1 MEHPGPSIGGGAV
14 ASNDPVPEQTTTKR
28 TATSSPIP
36 PPRLIVDRAPDVP
49 ALISV
54 DSTSMS
60 VQWSPVSITV
70 KSSELQVV
78 ECLEAYALEMQQVD
92 VNQLTGEPDIR
103 GKRWSVQY
111 SGPATYVQ
119 VKGLRPGRNY
129 AVRVVCKPLITDP
142 TVILE
147 AAPPSELLLVRTPA
161 TPPHAPPA
169 PTLTV
174 RQRNLLKFRWT
185 EPLENGGHPILAYVV
200 ECHPS
205 PEGRD
210 LPPTPE
216 VRYIVTITD
225 IEFLCCLSAA
235 LLFLNILMVSFY
247 FQGMFEIY
255 RGLERSVTLKK
266 LLPGVRYSIRVKV
279 RQLSPSC

>member
-1 MEHPGPSIGGGAV
+1 MPKIGAAAV
-14 ASNDPVPEQTTTKR
+14 SADED
-28 TATSSPIP
+28 TSSPAPNQPTLESAAPPSPLP

-70 KSSELQVV
+70 KSPELRAV

-92 VNQLTGEPDIR
+92 VNQLTGQPEVR
-103 GKRWSVQY
+103 ENRWSVQY

-129 AVRVVCKPLITDP
+129 AVRVVCRPVITDP
-142 TVILE
+142 TVIVE
-147 AAPPSELLLVRTPA
+147 AAQPSELLLVRTPA
-161 TPPHAPPA
+161 TAPNAPPA

-174 RQRNLLKFRWT
+174 RQRNLLKFRWN
-185 EPLENGGHPILAYVV
+185 EPIENGGHPILAYVV

-210 LPPTPE
+210 QPPTSE
-216 VRYIVTITD
+216 VRCFHST
-225 IEFLCCLSAA
+225 
-235 LLFLNILMVSFY
+235 
-247 FQGMFEIY
+247 
-255 RGLERSVTLKK
+255 
-266 LLPGVRYSIRVKV
+266 
-279 RQLSPSC
+279 